1 MDISKTTKNVK
12 EEKMEN
18 SSCSNSFA
26 KVQGIEWIT
35 ISVIKLLLW
44 EWNLRGEINI
54 NVYQCMR
61 LVPFFAIENFQR
73 CFLSRAYP

>member
-44 EWNLRGEINI
+44 EWNLRGEIN
-54 NVYQCMR
+54 NV
-61 LVPFFAIENFQR
+61 
-73 CFLSRAYP
+73 